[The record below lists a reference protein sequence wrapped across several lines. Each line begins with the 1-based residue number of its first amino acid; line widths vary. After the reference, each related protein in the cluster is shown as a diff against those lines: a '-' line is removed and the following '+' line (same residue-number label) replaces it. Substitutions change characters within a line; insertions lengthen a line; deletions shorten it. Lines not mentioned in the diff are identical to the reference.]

1 MNTNTAEREPDNIE
15 ALLPW
20 HAAGT
25 LNARDMRRVEDALA
39 RDPKLAREYAAVRD
53 ELAETIHLNEDLGAP
68 SARAMQKLFV
78 AIDAEPK
85 RKASVSLGLSAR
97 LTEFLARLSPK
108 TLAYAGGAAAIALLL
123 QAGIIGAVLL
133 KGNTGGTFETAS
145 YQAGPAAVPGAYALV
160 RFQPT
165 ATAADIDA
173 FLTSFRATIVDG
185 PKAGM
190 FRVRIGSAALS
201 SNEMTQLVSK
211 LQGDKVVSFA
221 AAAE

>member
-1 MNTNTAEREPDNIE
+1 MNTNTAEREPDSIE

-25 LNARDMRRVEDALA
+25 LNARDMRRVEEALA

-68 SARAMQKLFV
+68 SARAMQKLFT

-85 RKASVSLGLSAR
+85 RKGATSLGLSAK
-97 LTEFLARLSPK
+97 LTEFLASLSPK

-123 QAGIIGAVLL
+123 QAGIIGAVLM
-133 KGNTGGTFETAS
+133 KDNAGSFQTAS
-145 YQAGPAAVPGAYALV
+145 YQQGQAAAPGAYTLV

-173 FLTSFRATIVDG
+173 FLTSFGATIVDG

-190 FRVRIGSAALS
+190 FRIKVGSAPLS
-201 SNEMTQLVSK
+201 NTEMTQLVSK